1 GGASDIQ
8 SQSFAD
14 IGGCSGGASDNTL
27 LYYVSGGTISVGPKG
42 GPNGDD
48 SYTFQELLN
57 EFGTTDTNPDPQFTV
72 DPDLVTS
79 CGEVQDN
86 TPPAI
91 TNLPDDI
98 TAFAPDNNCELA
110 VNWTPPT
117 ITDEGGLQSISSNHN
132 PGDVF
137 QIGTNTVTY
146 LAQDS
151 AGNTNEKSF
160 NITVIDN
167 TPPVF
172 LSCPGNYKIES
183 IDSEAKTSIIS
194 WDIPEVEDACSDISL
209 SSNYNPGD
217 VFDFGITTVVYTATD
232 QSGNIAH
239 CSFDILSRLNTP
251 PLADDMLLKAAAG
264 QSIIINGNV
273 IDPEGD
279 QVFLELITNNANNSY
294 LSNID
299 KENLQFIY
307 TSFIDFYGVDTLY
320 VILVDNGIP
329 AKSTLTKVII
339 EVERVANIKIAGAI
353 TPDGDMMNDT
363 WFIKD
368 IDHFMENSVNI
379 FDRWGGLL
387 YQTTGYNNTSVVWDG
402 TSNRSQDK
410 RIPTGTYFYVIDL
423 GNGSKKLTGA
433 VELIR

>member
-1 GGASDIQ
+1 M
-8 SQSFAD
+8 
-14 IGGCSGGASDNTL
+14 
-27 LYYVSGGTISVGPKG
+27 
-42 GPNGDD
+42 
-48 SYTFQELLN
+48 
-57 EFGTTDTNPDPQFTV
+57 
-72 DPDLVTS
+72 
-79 CGEVQDN
+79 
-86 TPPAI
+86 
-91 TNLPDDI
+91 
-98 TAFAPDNNCELA
+98 
-110 VNWTPPT
+110 
-117 ITDEGGLQSISSNHN
+117 
-132 PGDVF
+132 
-137 QIGTNTVTY
+137 
-146 LAQDS
+146 
-151 AGNTNEKSF
+151 
-160 NITVIDN
+160 
-167 TPPVF
+167 
-172 LSCPGNYKIES
+172 
-183 IDSEAKTSIIS
+183 
-194 WDIPEVEDACSDISL
+194 

-264 QSIIINGNV
+264 QSIIINMNV

-329 AKSTLTKVII
+329 AKSTFTKVII
-339 EVERVANIKIAGAI
+339 DVERVANIKIAGAI

-363 WFIKD
+363 WYIKD